1 MLLKEV
7 KRVFIHIRW
16 SLQTYTLLGFLFGL
30 IIAKVVFGIN
40 VLFALLS
47 IFLLWSGVTLFNSYY
62 DKDDKP
68 VAGLKN
74 PPKVNKS
81 LFYGSI
87 IFKLLALILALFI
100 NKIFLALTIITI
112 ILSFLY
118 SHRFFRFKSN
128 GFVALF
134 FNFIA
139 GFLTFLSASSLSNLS
154 LLKYNILLGSFSS
167 GFFLM
172 SIYLMMQ
179 VHQIKDDKER
189 GDISY
194 ALMFGR
200 NRALITSILFLILA
214 GLFGLT
220 SLYLSSLL
228 FQLFILV
235 AYMIIGL
242 LLVIFWIRDKNSKR
256 EFDSMSKVTNYFS
269 FVGTF
274 ILLILYIIQSI

>member
-30 IIAKVVFGIN
+30 IIAKAVFGLNVVF
-40 VLFALLS
+40 ALIS
-47 IFLLWSGVTLFNSYY
+47 TFLLWSGVTLFNSYY

-74 PPKVNKS
+74 PPKVTKS
-81 LFYGSI
+81 LFYGSL
-87 IFKLLALILALFI
+87 IFKLSALIIAFFI
-100 NKIFLALTIITI
+100 NKTFFILTIITI
-112 ILSFLY
+112 LLSFLY
-118 SHRFFRFKSN
+118 SHRLFRLKSN

-139 GFLTFLSASSLSNLS
+139 GFLTFLFASSLGKLPILEN
-154 LLKYNILLGSFSS
+154 NILLGSFSS
-167 GFFLM
+167 GLFLM

-179 VHQIKDDKER
+179 VHQIKDDKKR

-200 NRALITSILFLILA
+200 DRALITSILFLIFA
-214 GLFGLT
+214 GLFGFT
-220 SLYLSSLL
+220 SLYLSFLI
-228 FQLFILV
+228 FQLFILGI
-235 AYMIIGL
+235 YMVIGL
-242 LLVIFWIRDKNSKR
+242 FLVILWVRDKSNKKD
-256 EFDSMSKVTNYFS
+256 FDSMTKVTNYFS
-269 FVGTF
+269 FFGTI
-274 ILLILYIIQSI
+274 ILLLLYIIQSI